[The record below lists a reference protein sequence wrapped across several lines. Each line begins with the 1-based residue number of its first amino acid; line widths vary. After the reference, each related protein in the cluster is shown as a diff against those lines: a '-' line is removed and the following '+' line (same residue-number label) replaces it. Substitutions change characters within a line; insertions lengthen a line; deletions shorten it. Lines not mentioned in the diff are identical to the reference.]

1 MKIIVALAVLVSL
14 TACTQQEP
22 SKPDP
27 FRDIAC
33 SIGKTVGAVVAVGIQ
48 EQLAC
53 KNLAA
58 ISDSIQDGLVIIKV
72 CDKMPKLILSGNPV
86 CMGLMAAMANTV
98 FAAGVPAD
106 WQCEGGPSK
115 QRALEVVQKLC
126 EKVK

>member
-14 TACTQQEP
+14 TACSKDE

-27 FRDIAC
+27 FKNIQC

-48 EQLAC
+48 EKLEC

-58 ISDSIQDGLVIIKV
+58 ITGSIEDVLVVLRV
-72 CDKMPKLILSGNPV
+72 CDPQPKMILSGNPL
-86 CMGLMAAMANTV
+86 CMGLLAAIANT
-98 FAAGVPAD
+98 ALATGIPAEWECTAGKTKE
-106 WQCEGGPSK
+106 Q
-115 QRALEVVQKLC
+115 ALELIQKLC

>member
-14 TACTQQEP
+14 TACSKDE

-33 SIGKTVGAVVAVGIQ
+33 SVGKTVGAVVAVGIQ

-53 KNLAA
+53 KNIGA
-58 ISDSIQDGLVIIKV
+58 ITGSIEDALVMIRV
-72 CDKMPKLILSGNPV
+72 CDPLPKMILSGNPL
-86 CMGLMAAMANTV
+86 CMSLMAAMANTV
-98 FAAGVPAD
+98 FATGVPAD

-126 EKVK
+126 ERVK

>member
-14 TACTQQEP
+14 TACSKDE

-27 FRDIAC
+27 FKNIQC

-48 EQLAC
+48 EQLEC

-58 ISDSIQDGLVIIKV
+58 ITDSIEDVLIVLKV
-72 CDKMPKLILSGNPV
+72 CDPQPKMILSGNPL

-126 EKVK
+126 ERVK